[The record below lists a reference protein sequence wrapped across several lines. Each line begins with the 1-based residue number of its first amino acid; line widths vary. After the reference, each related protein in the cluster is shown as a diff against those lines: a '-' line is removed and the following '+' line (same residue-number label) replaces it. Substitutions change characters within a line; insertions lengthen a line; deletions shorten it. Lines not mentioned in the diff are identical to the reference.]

1 MSLEQLSF
9 FEKLQVLFSN
19 ILAHPLF
26 LIILLM
32 PVVLLLLKG
41 KHGKKI
47 FIAVYL
53 LVIIFV
59 LFIGNNVIFELFD
72 NMMDGLFMTLY
83 FPNFITLF
91 VVVVLCS
98 IIALISFFDKKM
110 YKINKIINITGFAIV
125 QFMFVLI
132 LTTVRSN
139 NINIYADNALYSNS
153 DVLTLMQLLMGA
165 FALQI
170 ISILIINGINKV
182 TAILDRDPN
191 QRNIFAR
198 IKKINLD
205 DNKIGYINVKDG
217 KNPKKTKLKPFS
229 FDLSKIE
236 EVSVKSSKEAANVFE
251 SKPDIVS
258 DIFEEKPL
266 VTKIDSELSLD
277 KIDTDDNIKVDK
289 DIVKVEKNSA
299 KKNDIEETTKNNIS
313 KADIEKID
321 SEKSKKF
328 DTKKS
333 EKLDSEKTENSDNL
347 SIVDA
352 KEEILPDI
360 VLRHRNKKKE
370 KVKPKI
376 TAEILKKE
384 IDNKIKE
391 FEGLSSVGAKA
402 VLEKVK
408 NPLAEK
414 KNAKVSP
421 VVRKIEHYKNNESK
435 KVLDSAKE
443 QVIVPDNK
451 YADIQKPDLMK
462 PMDVSSNKDEH
473 RPKFINDANRTLAE
487 EMFNSKPVLKPVRP
501 YSISNLNI
509 INMQLTLDTVIKYK
523 FQRGVKLRRYD
534 ESPTIDDLNIFDFD
548 KLMKI
553 LPKSKFY
560 RKIGK

>member
-9 FEKLQVLFSN
+9 MEKLQVLFSN

-32 PVVLLLLKG
+32 PALLLLLRK

-47 FIAVYL
+47 FIGVYL

-59 LFIGNNVIFELFD
+59 LFIGNEVIFELFD

-98 IIALISFFDKKM
+98 IIALVSFFDKKM
-110 YKINKIINITGFAIV
+110 YRINKIINITGFAIV

-139 NINIYADNALYSNS
+139 NIDIYADNALYSNS

-191 QRNIFAR
+191 KKNIFSR
-198 IKKINLD
+198 IKRVKID
-205 DNKIGYINVKDG
+205 DSKIGYINVVDT

-229 FDLSKIE
+229 FDLDKIE
-236 EVSVKSSKEAANVFE
+236 EVSVKSSKGESPNIFE
-251 SKPDIVS
+251 SEPAFAVDV
-258 DIFEEKPL
+258 FNEKPVL
-266 VTKIDSELSLD
+266 EDISNNKLE
-277 KIDTDDNIKVDK
+277 TDDNKFSEEIEDTS
-289 DIVKVEKNSA
+289 KVEKVLDKP
-299 KKNDIEETTKNNIS
+299 KKKPSKKGKKKIEQKNNKSSITGDILTKQLNKIKEVEGLDGLTSSVSQTMDVLS
-313 KADIEKID
+313 KETKIVKPEIRKIEK
-321 SEKSKKF
+321 KK
-328 DTKKS
+328 DD
-333 EKLDSEKTENSDNL
+333 LEKTENPVKPVVSTEPVIKKIVPPVSNDNL
-347 SIVDA
+347 V
-352 KEEILPDI
+352 
-360 VLRHRNKKKE
+360 
-370 KVKPKI
+370 
-376 TAEILKKE
+376 
-384 IDNKIKE
+384 
-391 FEGLSSVGAKA
+391 
-402 VLEKVK
+402 
-408 NPLAEK
+408 
-414 KNAKVSP
+414 
-421 VVRKIEHYKNNESK
+421 
-435 KVLDSAKE
+435 
-443 QVIVPDNK
+443 
-451 YADIQKPDLMK
+451 KPDLMK
-462 PMDVSSNKDEH
+462 PMENFDNYEGYNS
-473 RPKFINDANRTLAE
+473 KFINKANTLAQ
-487 EMFNSKPVLKPVRP
+487 EMFEMAKPEPIRA
-501 YSISNLNI
+501 YSIDNLDI

-553 LPKSKFY
+553 LPKSKVY
-560 RKIGK
+560 RKMGK

>member
-9 FEKLQVLFSN
+9 MEKLQVLFSN

-32 PVVLLLLKG
+32 PALLLLLRK

-47 FIAVYL
+47 FIGVYL

-59 LFIGNNVIFELFD
+59 LFIGNEVIFELFD

-98 IIALISFFDKKM
+98 IIALVSFFDKKM
-110 YKINKIINITGFAIV
+110 YRINKIINITGFAIV

-139 NINIYADNALYSNS
+139 NIDIYADNALYSNS

-191 QRNIFAR
+191 KKNIFSR
-198 IKKINLD
+198 IKRVKID
-205 DNKIGYINVKDG
+205 DSKIGYINVVDT

-229 FDLSKIE
+229 FDLDKIE
-236 EVSVKSSKEAANVFE
+236 EVSVKSSKGESPNIFE
-251 SKPDIVS
+251 SEPAFAVDV
-258 DIFEEKPL
+258 FNEKPVL
-266 VTKIDSELSLD
+266 EDISNNKLE
-277 KIDTDDNIKVDK
+277 TDDNKFSEEIEDTS
-289 DIVKVEKNSA
+289 KVEKVLDKP
-299 KKNDIEETTKNNIS
+299 KKKPSKKGKKKIEQKNNKSSITGDILTKQLNKIKEVEGLDGLTSSVSQTMDVLS
-313 KADIEKID
+313 KETKIVKPEIRKIEK
-321 SEKSKKF
+321 KK
-328 DTKKS
+328 DD
-333 EKLDSEKTENSDNL
+333 LEKTENPVKPVVSTEPVIKKIIPPVSNDNL
-347 SIVDA
+347 V
-352 KEEILPDI
+352 
-360 VLRHRNKKKE
+360 
-370 KVKPKI
+370 
-376 TAEILKKE
+376 
-384 IDNKIKE
+384 
-391 FEGLSSVGAKA
+391 
-402 VLEKVK
+402 
-408 NPLAEK
+408 
-414 KNAKVSP
+414 
-421 VVRKIEHYKNNESK
+421 
-435 KVLDSAKE
+435 
-443 QVIVPDNK
+443 
-451 YADIQKPDLMK
+451 KPDLMK
-462 PMDVSSNKDEH
+462 PMENFDNYEGYNS
-473 RPKFINDANRTLAE
+473 KFINKANTLAQ
-487 EMFNSKPVLKPVRP
+487 EMFEMAKPEPVRA
-501 YSISNLNI
+501 YSIDNLDI

-553 LPKSKFY
+553 LPKSKVY
-560 RKIGK
+560 RKMGK

>member
-26 LIILLM
+26 LIILLV

-47 FIAVYL
+47 FIGVYL

-98 IIALISFFDKKM
+98 IIALVSFFDKKM
-110 YKINKIINITGFAIV
+110 YKINKIINITGFAFV

-153 DVLTLMQLLMGA
+153 DVLTLMQLLMGI

-191 QRNIFAR
+191 QRNIFSR
-198 IKKINLD
+198 IKKVKLD
-205 DNKIGYINVKDG
+205 DSKIGYINVKDG
-217 KNPKKTKLKPFS
+217 NNPKKTKLKPFS
-229 FDLSKIE
+229 FDLDKIE
-236 EVSVKSSKEAANVFE
+236 EVSVKSSKGEVNVFE
-251 SKPDIVS
+251 SKPEVVPN
-258 DIFEEKPL
+258 IFEEKPIL
-266 VTKIDSELSLD
+266 ANIETKPE
-277 KIDTDDNIKVDK
+277 DDIKAEFK
-289 DIVKVEKNSA
+289 LTEK
-299 KKNDIEETTKNNIS
+299 
-313 KADIEKID
+313 EK
-321 SEKSKKF
+321 EGK
-328 DTKKS
+328 
-333 EKLDSEKTENSDNL
+333 KTED
-347 SIVDA
+347 
-352 KEEILPDI
+352 KTEILPDI
-360 VLRHRNKKKE
+360 VLKHRKNKDNFKKK
-370 KVKPKI
+370 KDKKNKPKI
-376 TAEILKKE
+376 TGEVLTKE

-391 FEGLSSVGAKA
+391 FEGLSGLGSKS
-402 VLEKVK
+402 VLEKVAAPLTEK
-408 NPLAEK
+408 NVTKL
-414 KNAKVSP
+414 SP
-421 VVRKIEHYKNNESK
+421 IIRKIDHTEVK
-435 KVLDSAKE
+435 KPEVNKTDFALND
-443 QVIVPDNK
+443 K
-451 YADIQKPDLMK
+451 YADIEKPDLMK
-462 PMDVSSNKDEH
+462 PMEEFKSKDEYKPKEEH
-473 RPKFINDANRTLAE
+473 KPKFITEANRSLAE
-487 EMFNSKPVLKPVRP
+487 EMFKAKPDLKPVRP
-501 YSISNLNI
+501 YSIEDLDI

-534 ESPTIDDLNIFDFD
+534 DSPTIDDLNIFDFD
-548 KLMKI
+548 KLMRV
-553 LPKSKFY
+553 LPKSKVY

>member
-9 FEKLQVLFSN
+9 MEKLQVLFSN

-32 PVVLLLLKG
+32 PALLLLLRK

-47 FIAVYL
+47 FIGVYL

-59 LFIGNNVIFELFD
+59 LFIGNEVIFELFD

-98 IIALISFFDKKM
+98 IIALVSFFDKKM
-110 YKINKIINITGFAIV
+110 YRINKIINITGFAIV

-139 NINIYADNALYSNS
+139 NIDIYADNALYSNS

-191 QRNIFAR
+191 KKNIFSR
-198 IKKINLD
+198 IKRVKID
-205 DNKIGYINVKDG
+205 DSKIGYINVVDT

-229 FDLSKIE
+229 FDLDKIE
-236 EVSVKSSKEAANVFE
+236 EVSVKSSKGESPNIFE
-251 SKPDIVS
+251 SEPAFAVDV
-258 DIFEEKPL
+258 FNEKPVL
-266 VTKIDSELSLD
+266 EDISNNKLE
-277 KIDTDDNIKVDK
+277 TDDNKVSEEIKDTS
-289 DIVKVEKNSA
+289 KVEKVLDKP
-299 KKNDIEETTKNNIS
+299 KKKPSKKGKKKIEQKNNKSSITGDILTKQLNNIKEVEGLDGLTSSVSQTMDVLS
-313 KADIEKID
+313 KETKIVKPEIRKIEK
-321 SEKSKKF
+321 KK
-328 DTKKS
+328 DD
-333 EKLDSEKTENSDNL
+333 LEKTENPVKPVVSTEPVIKKIIPPVSNDNL
-347 SIVDA
+347 V
-352 KEEILPDI
+352 
-360 VLRHRNKKKE
+360 
-370 KVKPKI
+370 
-376 TAEILKKE
+376 
-384 IDNKIKE
+384 
-391 FEGLSSVGAKA
+391 
-402 VLEKVK
+402 
-408 NPLAEK
+408 
-414 KNAKVSP
+414 
-421 VVRKIEHYKNNESK
+421 
-435 KVLDSAKE
+435 
-443 QVIVPDNK
+443 
-451 YADIQKPDLMK
+451 KPDLMK
-462 PMDVSSNKDEH
+462 PMENFDNYEGYNS
-473 RPKFINDANRTLAE
+473 KFINKANTLAQ
-487 EMFNSKPVLKPVRP
+487 EMFEMAKPEPIRA
-501 YSISNLNI
+501 YSIDNLDI

-553 LPKSKFY
+553 LPKSKVY

>member
-9 FEKLQVLFSN
+9 MEKLQVLFSN

-32 PVVLLLLKG
+32 PALLLLLRK

-47 FIAVYL
+47 FIGVYL

-59 LFIGNNVIFELFD
+59 LFIGNEVIFELFD

-98 IIALISFFDKKM
+98 IIALVSFFDKKM
-110 YKINKIINITGFAIV
+110 YRINKIINITGFAIV

-139 NINIYADNALYSNS
+139 NIDIYADNALYSNS

-191 QRNIFAR
+191 KKNIFSR
-198 IKKINLD
+198 IKRVKID
-205 DNKIGYINVKDG
+205 DSKIGYINVVDT

-229 FDLSKIE
+229 FDLDKIE
-236 EVSVKSSKEAANVFE
+236 EVSVKSSKGESPNIFE
-251 SKPDIVS
+251 SEPAFAVDV
-258 DIFEEKPL
+258 FNEKPVL
-266 VTKIDSELSLD
+266 EDISNNKLQ
-277 KIDTDDNIKVDK
+277 TDDNKVSEEIKDTS
-289 DIVKVEKNSA
+289 KVEKVLDKP
-299 KKNDIEETTKNNIS
+299 KKKPSKKGKKKIEQKNNKSSITGDILTKQLNKIKEVEGLDGLTSSVSQTMYVLS
-313 KADIEKID
+313 KETKIVKPEIRKIEK
-321 SEKSKKF
+321 KK
-328 DTKKS
+328 DD
-333 EKLDSEKTENSDNL
+333 LEKTENPVKPVVSTEPVIKKIIPPVSNDNL
-347 SIVDA
+347 V
-352 KEEILPDI
+352 
-360 VLRHRNKKKE
+360 
-370 KVKPKI
+370 
-376 TAEILKKE
+376 
-384 IDNKIKE
+384 
-391 FEGLSSVGAKA
+391 
-402 VLEKVK
+402 
-408 NPLAEK
+408 
-414 KNAKVSP
+414 
-421 VVRKIEHYKNNESK
+421 
-435 KVLDSAKE
+435 
-443 QVIVPDNK
+443 
-451 YADIQKPDLMK
+451 KPDLMK
-462 PMDVSSNKDEH
+462 PMENFDNYEGYNS
-473 RPKFINDANRTLAE
+473 KFINKANTLAQ
-487 EMFNSKPVLKPVRP
+487 EMFEMAKPEPIRA
-501 YSISNLNI
+501 YSIDNLDI

-553 LPKSKFY
+553 LPKSRVY
-560 RKIGK
+560 RKMGK